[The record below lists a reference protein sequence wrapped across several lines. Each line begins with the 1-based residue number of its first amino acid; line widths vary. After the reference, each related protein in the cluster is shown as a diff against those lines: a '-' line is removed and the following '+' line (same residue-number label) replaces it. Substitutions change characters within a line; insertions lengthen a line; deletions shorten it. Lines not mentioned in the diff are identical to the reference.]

1 MRKAGIPGRLPP
13 TWAAAIPFS
22 EIHTGVVPHHPPYV
36 DYLAHLGGQWN
47 MLGND
52 VAGDCVSV
60 TWANF
65 RRLVTATLTNHTV
78 YPTQDQVWQ
87 FYKTQNP
94 GFDPNNGNNNGPGS
108 SFDNGMVIQL
118 ALNYLHQHGGPDGVK
133 PVAFARVDAGKPDE
147 VKAAIAILGAVWTG
161 IVVDANNE
169 DEFSREQPWQY
180 IPGVPELG
188 GHSVLTGGFGTTL
201 GLATQLTGDE
211 KFITWA
217 DETSFT
223 DGYWANRVEE
233 AWAVIWPEHLGT
245 RGFEKGI
252 DGSKLR
258 QLYRQFTNTDL
269 VLP

>member
-1 MRKAGIPGRLPP
+1 MRQVGIPGALPP
-13 TWAAAIPFS
+13 TNAAAIPFS
-22 EIHTGVVPHHPPYV
+22 AIHNGIVPHHPPYV

-47 MLGND
+47 MLGNER
-52 VAGDCVSV
+52 AGDCVSV

-65 RRLVTATLTNHTV
+65 RRLVTATLTNRTV
-78 YPTQDQVWQ
+78 YPNQDQVWQ
-87 FYKTQNP
+87 FYRTQNP
-94 GFDPNNGNNNGPGS
+94 NFDPNNGNNNGPGS
-108 SFDNGMVIQL
+108 SADGGMVIQE
-118 ALNYLHQHGGPDGVK
+118 ALNDLHQNGGPDGTK
-133 PVAFARVDAGKPDE
+133 IVAFARINVANPDE

-161 IVVDANNE
+161 IDVYDNNE
-169 DEFSREQPWQY
+169 SEFSQEQPWQF
-180 IPGVPELG
+180 IPGTQLLG

-223 DGYWANRVEE
+223 DHYWASAVRE

-252 DGSKLR
+252 DGNRLR
-258 QLYRQFTNTDL
+258 KLYRQFTNTDL